1 MLAKIDSCDNASEV
15 IKSVNILMAI
25 RWAAKSLS
33 DVIPETISK
42 CFRKAGVLSED
53 LEVISSGSDEDP
65 FLEADT
71 RMEIQTLISETAPT
85 DSCPVEEFL
94 SGDDDLAVCAG
105 MDDDWNTSFLE
116 QLDDQEDEEDD
127 DGEDETSAPSPLPP
141 SPKLKTYK
149 EAAINVLE
157 DVSHFLENRGHTKET
172 IELGTTID
180 NIVTLTYSSLK
191 QTDLSDLCRK
201 N

>member
-25 RWAAKSLS
+25 RWAAKSWS

-42 CFRKAGVLSED
+42 YFRKAGVLSED

-85 DSCPVEEFL
+85 DSFP
-94 SGDDDLAVCAG
+94 
-105 MDDDWNTSFLE
+105 W
-116 QLDDQEDEEDD
+116 
-127 DGEDETSAPSPLPP
+127 
-141 SPKLKTYK
+141 
-149 EAAINVLE
+149 
-157 DVSHFLENRGHTKET
+157 
-172 IELGTTID
+172 
-180 NIVTLTYSSLK
+180 
-191 QTDLSDLCRK
+191 K
-201 N
+201 NF